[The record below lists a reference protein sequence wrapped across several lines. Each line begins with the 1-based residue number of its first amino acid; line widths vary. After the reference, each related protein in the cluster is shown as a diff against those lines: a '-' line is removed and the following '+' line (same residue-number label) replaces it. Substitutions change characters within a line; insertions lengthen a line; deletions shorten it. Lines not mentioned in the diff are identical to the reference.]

1 MLEITGLLWI
11 SNLYDFLILLH
22 ALVGAP
28 VFLLLGRGLAITSL
42 VLSEDIDGIGASI
55 EKAAV
60 VSMIAKVDGI
70 EWRANVVGVEG
81 WADADNVNVDGV
93 DVDGVKHKCSGWCS
107 CLAIANLVLYRSR
120 TSPRGSTLSCKAIVG
135 AGARY
140 GSIRCPH
147 TASSIPAMSLYTY
160 PVKYK

>member
-22 ALVGAP
+22 ALVDAP

-70 EWRANVVGVEG
+70 ERRANVVGVEG

-93 DVDGVKHKCSGWCS
+93 DGVKQKCSRWCS

-120 TSPRGSTLSCKAIVG
+120 TSPRGSTLSCEAIVG
-135 AGARY
+135 AGARS
-140 GSIRCPH
+140 GSIRCPYS
-147 TASSIPAMSLYTY
+147 AYSIPAMSLYTY

>member
-1 MLEITGLLWI
+1 MRLE
-11 SNLYDFLILLH
+11 
-22 ALVGAP
+22 
-28 VFLLLGRGLAITSL
+28 
-42 VLSEDIDGIGASI
+42 E
-55 EKAAV
+55 
-60 VSMIAKVDGI
+60 VDGV

-81 WADADNVNVDGV
+81 WTDANNVNLDGI

-120 TSPRGSTLSCKAIVG
+120 TSRGGSTLSCESIVG
-135 AGARY
+135 AGARS

-160 PVKYK
+160 PVKYKLVAYQ